1 MNDNPIRRAVDTR
14 LSGLAFTPQM
24 QADTLRRARL
34 CNQTPHIRRK
44 LSYSLAFALLALLL
58 AATAGAAAYFGV
70 LRFHAEQE
78 SNVAYQQHILPIG
91 ERLTGSSTAITVND
105 AVFDGSSLSFS
116 LDIAHLPGAPEVYLY
131 PRVTA
136 MQAGQIIPTAV
147 TGFQQVSEDESYCL
161 SANLSGFG
169 LYEGIFMPARGIG
182 KAEQG
187 YYSLDVSLLEA
198 LPHPEKP
205 VQWSLTFDVLH
216 PVFTLE
222 DAPYT
227 VTEEED
233 GSVSY
238 TWDTAAED
246 CLNAYREGR
255 ILIDSVGF
263 LMDYAFALP
272 VPDGMTAAQWE
283 QADLGMRLTASGSFS
298 LSEQLTA
305 RFVTDGAPIASIQS
319 PQTFSVGDYACTL
332 SKLTLTFARLEYEM
346 TVALPDGASAADA
359 FENGEPTLDFKLTVP
374 NGQALAQSTCVSIQ
388 PDGSLYFSGVY
399 TLTQPA
405 DSVTFTPI
413 LPGHPG
419 EADDWLVDNYEPTEE
434 ERRMAFTVKAQ

>member
-1 MNDNPIRRAVDTR
+1 MNDNLLRKAVDAR
-14 LSGLAFTPQM
+14 LSGLTFTPQM
-24 QADTLRRARL
+24 QADTLRRAHPAGSTRMG
-34 CNQTPHIRRK
+34 RK

-70 LRFHAEQE
+70 LHFHGEQE
-78 SNVAYQQHILPIG
+78 NNAVYQRHILSIG
-91 ERLTGSSTAITVND
+91 ERLTGQNTTVTVND

-116 LDIAHLPGAPEVYLY
+116 LDIAHVPNTPEVYLY

-136 MQAGQIIPTAV
+136 TQDGRVIATHV
-147 TGFQQVSEDESYCL
+147 TEFQQLSADESYGL
-161 SANLSGFG
+161 SASLSGFG

-205 VQWSLTFDVLH
+205 VEWSLTFDVLH
-216 PVFTLE
+216 PVFALE

-233 GSVSY
+233 GGVSY
-238 TWDTAAED
+238 TWNTATED

-272 VPDGMTAAQWE
+272 APDGMTAAQWE
-283 QADLGMRLTASGSFS
+283 QADLGTRLTASGAFS

-305 RFVTDGAPIASIQS
+305 RFVTDGAPIASIRS

-374 NGQALAQSTCVSIQ
+374 NGQAIAQSTSVSTQ
-388 PDGSLYFSGVY
+388 ADGSLCLSGVY
-399 TLTQPA
+399 ALTQPA

-413 LPGHPG
+413 LPGHLG
-419 EADDWLVDNYEPTEE
+419 EEDDWLADDYEPTEE
-434 ERRMAFTVKAQ
+434 ERKMAFTVKAQ

>member
-1 MNDNPIRRAVDTR
+1 
-14 LSGLAFTPQM
+14 
-24 QADTLRRARL
+24 
-34 CNQTPHIRRK
+34 
-44 LSYSLAFALLALLL
+44 
-58 AATAGAAAYFGV
+58 
-70 LRFHAEQE
+70 
-78 SNVAYQQHILPIG
+78 
-91 ERLTGSSTAITVND
+91 
-105 AVFDGSSLSFS
+105 
-116 LDIAHLPGAPEVYLY
+116 
-131 PRVTA
+131 

-233 GSVSY
+233 GGVSY
-238 TWDTAAED
+238 TWNTAAED

-283 QADLGMRLTASGSFS
+283 QADLGTRLTASGAFS

-319 PQTFSVGDYACTL
+319 PQTFSVGDYTCTL

-346 TVALPDGASAADA
+346 TVTHSGDVSAADA
-359 FENGEPTLDFKLTVP
+359 FEASEPTLDFKLTVP
-374 NGQALAQSTCVSIQ
+374 DGQALAQSTSIATQ
-388 PDGSLYFSGVY
+388 TDGSLLFSGTY
-399 TLTQPA
+399 SLTQPV

-413 LPGHPG
+413 LPGHLT
-419 EADDWLVDNYEPTEE
+419 EENDWMAEDYEPTEE
-434 ERRMAFTVKAQ
+434 ERKMAFTVKVQ

>member
-24 QADTLRRARL
+24 QADTLRRAHPAGSTRMG
-34 CNQTPHIRRK
+34 RK

-70 LRFHAEQE
+70 LHFHAEQE
-78 SNVAYQQHILPIG
+78 SNAAYQQHILPIG

-169 LYEGIFMPARGIG
+169 LYEGIFMPARGIS

-198 LPHPEKP
+198 LPHPEEP

-233 GSVSY
+233 GGVSY

-263 LMDYAFALP
+263 LMDYAFA
-272 VPDGMTAAQWE
+272 A
-283 QADLGMRLTASGSFS
+283 
-298 LSEQLTA
+298 
-305 RFVTDGAPIASIQS
+305 
-319 PQTFSVGDYACTL
+319 
-332 SKLTLTFARLEYEM
+332 
-346 TVALPDGASAADA
+346 
-359 FENGEPTLDFKLTVP
+359 
-374 NGQALAQSTCVSIQ
+374 
-388 PDGSLYFSGVY
+388 
-399 TLTQPA
+399 
-405 DSVTFTPI
+405 
-413 LPGHPG
+413 
-419 EADDWLVDNYEPTEE
+419 
-434 ERRMAFTVKAQ
+434 

>member
-1 MNDNPIRRAVDTR
+1 MNDNPIRRAVDAR
-14 LSGLAFTPQM
+14 LSGLTFTPQM
-24 QADTLRRARL
+24 QADTLLRARL
-34 CNQTPHIRRK
+34 SNPPPHMRRK

-78 SNVAYQQHILPIG
+78 NNAVYQQHILPIG
-91 ERLTGSSTAITVND
+91 ERLTGSSTTITVND

-116 LDIAHLPGAPEVYLY
+116 LDIAHVPNTPEVYLY

-136 MQAGQIIPTAV
+136 MQDGRVIATHV
-147 TGFQQVSEDESYCL
+147 TEFQQLSADESYGL
-161 SANLSGFG
+161 SASLSGFG

-216 PVFTLE
+216 PVFALE

-233 GSVSY
+233 GGVSY
-238 TWDTAAED
+238 TWNTATED

-283 QADLGMRLTASGSFS
+283 QADLGTRLTASGAFS

-319 PQTFSVGDYACTL
+319 PQTFTVGEYTCTL
-332 SKLTLTFARLEYEM
+332 SRLDITFARLEYEM
-346 TVALPDGASAADA
+346 TVTRSGDIFAADA
-359 FENGEPTLDFKLTVP
+359 FEAGEPTLDFKLTVP
-374 NGQALAQSTCVSIQ
+374 DGQALAQSTSIATQ
-388 PDGSLYFSGVY
+388 TDGSLLLSGTY
-399 TLTQPA
+399 ALTQPA

-413 LPGHPG
+413 FPGLLTA
-419 EADDWLVDNYEPTEE
+419 ENDWLAEEYEPTEE
-434 ERRMAFTVKAQ
+434 EREMAFTVEVQ

>member
-1 MNDNPIRRAVDTR
+1 M
-14 LSGLAFTPQM
+14 
-24 QADTLRRARL
+24 
-34 CNQTPHIRRK
+34 
-44 LSYSLAFALLALLL
+44 
-58 AATAGAAAYFGV
+58 
-70 LRFHAEQE
+70 
-78 SNVAYQQHILPIG
+78 
-91 ERLTGSSTAITVND
+91 
-105 AVFDGSSLSFS
+105 
-116 LDIAHLPGAPEVYLY
+116 
-131 PRVTA
+131 
-136 MQAGQIIPTAV
+136 
-147 TGFQQVSEDESYCL
+147 
-161 SANLSGFG
+161 
-169 LYEGIFMPARGIG
+169 
-182 KAEQG
+182 EQG

-233 GSVSY
+233 GGVSY

-283 QADLGMRLTASGSFS
+283 QADLGTRLTASGAFS

-319 PQTFSVGDYACTL
+319 PQTFSVGDYTCTL

-346 TVALPDGASAADA
+346 TVTRSGDVSAADA
-359 FENGEPTLDFKLTVP
+359 FEAGEPTLDFKLTVP
-374 NGQALAQSTCVSIQ
+374 DGQALAQSTSIATQ
-388 PDGSLYFSGVY
+388 TDGSLLFSGTY
-399 TLTQPA
+399 SLTQPA

-413 LPGHPG
+413 LPGHLT
-419 EADDWLVDNYEPTEE
+419 EENDWMAEDYEPTEE
-434 ERRMAFTVKAQ
+434 ERKMAFTVKVQ

>member
-34 CNQTPHIRRK
+34 CNQTPHMRRK

-105 AVFDGSSLSFS
+105 AVVDSSSLSFS

-131 PRVTA
+131 SRVTA

-161 SANLSGFG
+161 SANLSGLG
-169 LYEGIFMPARGIG
+169 LYEGIG

-233 GSVSY
+233 GGVSY

-283 QADLGMRLTASGSFS
+283 QADLGTRLTASGAFS

-346 TVALPDGASAADA
+346 TVTHSGDVSTADA
-359 FENGEPTLDFKLTVP
+359 FEAGEPTLDFKLTVP
-374 NGQALAQSTCVSIQ
+374 DGQALAQSTSIATQ
-388 PDGSLYFSGVY
+388 TDGSLLFSGTY
-399 TLTQPA
+399 SLTQPA

-413 LPGHPG
+413 LPGHLT
-419 EADDWLVDNYEPTEE
+419 EENDWMAEDYEPTEE
-434 ERRMAFTVKAQ
+434 ERKMAFTVKVQ

>member
-1 MNDNPIRRAVDTR
+1 MNDNLLRKAVDAR
-14 LSGLAFTPQM
+14 LSGLTFTPQM
-24 QADTLRRARL
+24 QADTLRRAHPAGSTRMG
-34 CNQTPHIRRK
+34 RK

-70 LRFHAEQE
+70 LHFHGEQE
-78 SNVAYQQHILPIG
+78 NNAVYQRHILPIG
-91 ERLTGSSTAITVND
+91 ERLTGQNTTVTVND
-105 AVFDGSSLSFS
+105 AVFDGSFLSFS
-116 LDIAHLPGAPEVYLY
+116 LDIAHVPNTPEVYLY

-136 MQAGQIIPTAV
+136 TQDGRVIATHV
-147 TGFQQVSEDESYCL
+147 TEFQQLSADESYGL
-161 SANLSGFG
+161 SASLSGFG

-205 VQWSLTFDVLH
+205 VEWSLTFDVLH
-216 PVFTLE
+216 PVFALE

-233 GSVSY
+233 GGVSY
-238 TWDTAAED
+238 TWNTAMED

-272 VPDGMTAAQWE
+272 APDGMTAAQWE
-283 QADLGMRLTASGSFS
+283 QADLGTRLTASGAFS

-319 PQTFSVGDYACTL
+319 PQTFSVGDTGILLDIQMPGEEMENDSAKAVVTAYTVNRQKTSAEGSYTIYSL
-332 SKLTLTFARLEYEM
+332 SDEKPEKDMFGADRYKINKLVTVGTFITGDEISPVVSVSYTHLTL
-346 TVALPDGASAADA
+346 
-359 FENGEPTLDFKLTVP
+359 PTT
-374 NGQALAQSTCVSIQ
+374 
-388 PDGSLYFSGVY
+388 
-399 TLTQPA
+399 
-405 DSVTFTPI
+405 
-413 LPGHPG
+413 
-419 EADDWLVDNYEPTEE
+419 
-434 ERRMAFTVKAQ
+434 

>member
-1 MNDNPIRRAVDTR
+1 
-14 LSGLAFTPQM
+14 
-24 QADTLRRARL
+24 
-34 CNQTPHIRRK
+34 
-44 LSYSLAFALLALLL
+44 
-58 AATAGAAAYFGV
+58 
-70 LRFHAEQE
+70 
-78 SNVAYQQHILPIG
+78 
-91 ERLTGSSTAITVND
+91 
-105 AVFDGSSLSFS
+105 
-116 LDIAHLPGAPEVYLY
+116 
-131 PRVTA
+131 
-136 MQAGQIIPTAV
+136 
-147 TGFQQVSEDESYCL
+147 
-161 SANLSGFG
+161 
-169 LYEGIFMPARGIG
+169 MPARGIG

-216 PVFTLE
+216 PVFALE

-233 GSVSY
+233 GGVSY
-238 TWDTAAED
+238 TWNTAMED

-272 VPDGMTAAQWE
+272 APDGMTAAQWE
-283 QADLGMRLTASGSFS
+283 QADLGTRLTASGAFS

-374 NGQALAQSTCVSIQ
+374 NGQAIAQSTSVSTQ
-388 PDGSLYFSGVY
+388 ADGSLRLSGVY
-399 TLTQPA
+399 ALTQPA

-413 LPGHPG
+413 LPGHLS
-419 EADDWLVDNYEPTEE
+419 EEDDWLADDYEPTEE
-434 ERRMAFTVKAQ
+434 ERKMAFTVKAQ